1 MTVQI
6 LVDGHPDD
14 LIESMAWV
22 EVTNDTPDEDAA
34 VAFLE
39 SKFPL
44 EDRDDSERY
53 TCAGVKEWYEPMG
66 ELMPDGRW
74 RVFDP
79 AITDHHHPQYG
90 EPPTYTDY
98 DAEEGPWVL
107 VEPLNPGNE
116 IQARHAPAHA
126 KQFWVIDVVCPT

>member
-6 LVDGHPDD
+6 LVDGFPDD
-14 LIESMAWV
+14 GIESFAWV
-22 EVTNDTPDEDAA
+22 EVTGDTPNSDAA
-34 VAFLE
+34 VKFLE

-44 EDRDDSERY
+44 EDRDESERY
-53 TCAGVKEWYEPMG
+53 VCDDKQEWYEPMG

-79 AITDHHHPQYG
+79 AITNDMDPRYG

-98 DAEEGPWVL
+98 EAEEGPWVL

-116 IQARHAPAHA
+116 IQARHAPKYA
-126 KQFWVIDVVCPT
+126 KKFWVIEVVCPT